1 MENTYKFYSNSAN
14 RGAPGKKTPYD
25 YNSKVRQALILRVS
39 KLELQTKTFFEMRVT
54 KILLLG

>member
-14 RGAPGKKTPYD
+14 RGAPEKKTPYD

-39 KLELQTKTFFEMRVT
+39 KLELQTKTFL
-54 KILLLG
+54 K